1 MRFFLRARQTAAA
14 APASQC
20 YNRGKGGV
28 YVKVIDAHVHVYPP
42 EFERDRDRIAAA
54 EPWFDILTSSK
65 VQKWGTAEQLIEAM
79 DASGVETSFVTSF
92 AFRSQELCRL
102 ANDYV
107 LDAARRWPGRIR
119 PLAVVSPLAPGLEKE
134 IARCAEAGAV
144 GLGEL
149 FPDGQCFDLADRS
162 QTWRLVGASRE
173 RGLFLSFHTA
183 EQAGHQYPGKG
194 CYGADKAAKFC
205 FNHPGVK
212 VVFAHFG
219 GGLWAY
225 EAMPEMKLALA
236 DVYYDTAAWPW
247 LYGPQVLDAIFAI
260 GAGNKIMY
268 GSDWPILN
276 FSRFEKLLAGT
287 GLSDEQKYA
296 FLRGNAAKFL
306 NSSDTEAK

>member
-1 MRFFLRARQTAAA
+1 MA
-14 APASQC
+14 
-20 YNRGKGGV
+20 KGGIF
-28 YVKVIDAHVHVYPP
+28 VKIIDAHVHIYPA
-42 EFERDRDRIAAA
+42 EFERDRDKIAAA

-65 VQKWGTAEQLIEAM
+65 VQKWGTAEQLIAAM
-79 DASGVETSFVTSF
+79 NESGVESSFATSF
-92 AFRSQELCRL
+92 AFRSQEMCRL

-107 LDAARRWPGRIR
+107 LEVARRYPGRIR
-119 PLAVVSPLAPGLEKE
+119 PLAVVSPLARGMEQE
-134 IARCAEAGAV
+134 VARCAEQGAV
-144 GLGEL
+144 GVGEL
-149 FPDGQCFDLADRS
+149 FPDGQSFDLADRS
-162 QTWRLVGASRE
+162 QTWRLAECCRE
-173 RGLFLSFHTA
+173 RGLFISFHTA

-194 CYGADKAAKFC
+194 GYGADKAAKFC
-205 FNHPGVK
+205 FNHPDVK

-236 DVYYDTAAWPW
+236 NARYDTAAWPW
-247 LYGPQVLDAIFAI
+247 LYGPSILDAIFAI
-260 GAGNKIMY
+260 GAGDKIMY